1 MRILNQIKRKNPVE
15 TSVQTLARKRR
26 TPILFFILPLPGLI
40 ALLMFSYLPMV
51 GLYIVFERYT
61 YQGGLF
67 GSEFVGLK
75 NFEFFFRNMSNALR
89 ATRNT
94 LVINCFSILFGIA
107 VNVALAIAVN
117 EIRSVRFRKVTQSIM
132 LFPHFI
138 SWVVVGMVFNVL
150 LSEGSGVVNRLL
162 VQLGMDPVK
171 WYTNPWYWWPILVF
185 ANVWKS
191 MGYGSLVYFAAL
203 TGFDQN
209 LYEAAEIDGAGKIK
223 VFLKIALPMAVP
235 AVVVS
240 LIFSF
245 VWNWNETFNISLY
258 NKDIQTL
265 PMQLNIFVE
274 RYREM
279 YPTTDGSEVNRLN
292 ESIRMAATLI
302 TITPLIVLYIALQKQ
317 FVESIERTGIT
328 GE

>member
-117 EIRSVRFRKVTQSIM
+117 EIRSVRFRKVIQSIM

-162 VQLGMDPVK
+162 E
-171 WYTNPWYWWPILVF
+171 WILSNGIPTHGTGGQF
-185 ANVWKS
+185 WSLQMSGRVWGTDLLS
-191 MGYGSLVYFAAL
+191 
-203 TGFDQN
+203 
-209 LYEAAEIDGAGKIK
+209 
-223 VFLKIALPMAVP
+223 
-235 AVVVS
+235 
-240 LIFSF
+240 
-245 VWNWNETFNISLY
+245 
-258 NKDIQTL
+258 TL
-265 PMQLNIFVE
+265 
-274 RYREM
+274 
-279 YPTTDGSEVNRLN
+279 RL
-292 ESIRMAATLI
+292 
-302 TITPLIVLYIALQKQ
+302 
-317 FVESIERTGIT
+317 
-328 GE
+328 

>member
-1 MRILNQIKRKNPVE
+1 MRILNQIKRKNLVE

-132 LFPHFI
+132 EYYKSTP
-138 SWVVVGMVFNVL
+138 VVHLRHEYCTEYPMFQKCSNGVEFYS
-150 LSEGSGVVNRLL
+150 LSE
-162 VQLGMDPVK
+162 D
-171 WYTNPWYWWPILVF
+171 
-185 ANVWKS
+185 
-191 MGYGSLVYFAAL
+191 
-203 TGFDQN
+203 
-209 LYEAAEIDGAGKIK
+209 EI
-223 VFLKIALPMAVP
+223 
-235 AVVVS
+235 
-240 LIFSF
+240 
-245 VWNWNETFNISLY
+245 
-258 NKDIQTL
+258 
-265 PMQLNIFVE
+265 
-274 RYREM
+274 RE
-279 YPTTDGSEVNRLN
+279 Y
-292 ESIRMAATLI
+292 
-302 TITPLIVLYIALQKQ
+302 LQRR
-317 FVESIERTGIT
+317 I
-328 GE
+328 